1 MKKFSKKFKVRLLS
15 IITAMIMALSGVVTA
30 YAAGVETLYPGIT
43 EMGSFA
49 FNDTNITPSK
59 TVQGSK
65 VTINVSWRKADGLY
79 GSINGD
85 QGIGDVKLTMQ
96 IRDTAGNA
104 LTDKYVFY
112 YDETATNGYVNDQ
125 ISLNVTPGQKIKIWM
140 DASSV
145 NPAESNGRYRTIY
158 FRNFWAVVTE

>member
-15 IITAMIMALSGVVTA
+15 IITAMIMALSGAVTA
-30 YAAGVETLYPGIT
+30 YAAGVETLYTGIT
-43 EMGSFA
+43 EMGDFA
-49 FNDTNITPSK
+49 FNDTNLTPAK

-65 VTINVSWRKADGLY
+65 VTINVAWRKADGLY
-79 GSINGD
+79 GSVNGD

-104 LTDKYVFY
+104 LTGKYVFY
-112 YDETATNGYVNDQ
+112 YDETAVDGYVSDQ
-125 ISLNVTPGQKIKIWM
+125 ISLNVTPGQKIRIWM

-145 NPAESNGRYRTIY
+145 NPSQSNGTYRAIY
-158 FRNFWAVVTE
+158 IRDLWALFTE